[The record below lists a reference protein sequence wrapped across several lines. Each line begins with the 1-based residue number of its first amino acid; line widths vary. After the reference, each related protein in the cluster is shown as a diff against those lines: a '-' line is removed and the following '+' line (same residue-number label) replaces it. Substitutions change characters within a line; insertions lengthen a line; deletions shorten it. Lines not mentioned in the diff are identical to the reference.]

1 MQINSKSTTIHMW
14 LYYDIILQKA
24 SRSRK
29 QLADFQSSCVLTWR
43 QETNRHLRRSPV
55 PYITLY
61 SVAWGKLICWLNYGL
76 LLNYE
81 DWLWFIVQDY
91 QCIISSFSARQTLIC
106 ATLLGYHWT
115 LVLMNW
121 FNLLFVQSA
130 IGHCRVNICVEF
142 LSTVLQ
148 QHPWC
153 VMNLN
158 IVSHLHASS
167 HLDVKLMMT

>member
-61 SVAWGKLICWLNYGL
+61 SVAWGKLICWLNDGL

-106 ATLLGYHWT
+106 ATLLGYHW
-115 LVLMNW
+115 

-130 IGHCRVNICVEF
+130 ISHCRFNIRVEF
-142 LSTVLQ
+142 MATVLQ

-158 IVSHLHASS
+158 IVSHL
-167 HLDVKLMMT
+167 DVQLMMT